1 MFPRSCNG
9 RNKESSVK
17 LVRDHF
23 KRLSK
28 YGLKKTLQQMVNFWN
43 LLPEDILEA
52 ENTSRFKQS
61 FDKFVNASP

>member
-1 MFPRSCNG
+1 M
-9 RNKESSVK
+9 K

-28 YGLKKTLQQMVNFWN
+28 YRLKKTLQQMVNFWN

-61 FDKFVNASP
+61 FDKFMNASP

>member
-1 MFPRSCNG
+1 MFPRSCNS

-28 YGLKKTLQQMVNFWN
+28 YRLKKTLQQMVNFWN

-61 FDKFVNASP
+61 FDKFMNASP